1 MLFAERTATDKKIEA
16 RILSVLTD
24 MKPWQAVHEERKIR
38 RSALNS
44 QRSGCWDDAE
54 YAAYCHG
61 CGALSD
67 KLNKDYLTGGVLR
80 RDSLCFFV
88 PEKGRRKMSKKAGTA
103 LSLMA
108 MVFMGALA
116 SPLTVLAADA
126 EETYQ
131 PALYA
136 TIWALLPPLVAIIL
150 ALITKEVYSSLFVG
164 IVVGALLYSGFKFE
178 GTVTQIFEGGIIKV
192 LSDSYNVGILI
203 FLVILGSVVCMMNKA
218 GGSAAFGRWASQK
231 IHTRVGAELAAIILG
246 ILIFIDD
253 YFNCLT
259 VGSVMRPVTDRH
271 HVSRAKFAYLIDAT
285 AAPVCII
292 APISSWAAAV
302 SGFVEGQDGLAIF
315 VRTIPYN
322 FYAILT
328 IVMMVGM
335 VLMKTEFGAMKT
347 HEINALNGDLYT
359 TAARPYENATDD
371 EAPNPRGKVI
381 DLVVPIVVLVICCVI
396 SMIYTGGFFSGTDFV
411 TAFSQSDA
419 STGLAM
425 GSAFGLVFAIIF
437 YMVRRVINFRDCMA
451 CIPDGFKAMVP
462 AIMILTFAWTLK
474 AMTDSLGAA
483 VFVEEAMRSVA
494 GGIEVILPAIIFLVG
509 CGLAFA
515 TGTSWGTFGILIPIV
530 VAVFEK
536 SSPEMMIISMS
547 ACMAGAVCG
556 DHCSPIS
563 DTTIMASAGAQC
575 DHVTHVSTQLPY
587 AIVAAAVSFV
597 TYIVAGFVKTAWIA
611 LPVGI
616 VLMLVVLFAIKM
628 MNPMPIEK
636 PTE

>member
-1 MLFAERTATDKKIEA
+1 
-16 RILSVLTD
+16 
-24 MKPWQAVHEERKIR
+24 
-38 RSALNS
+38 
-44 QRSGCWDDAE
+44 
-54 YAAYCHG
+54 
-61 CGALSD
+61 
-67 KLNKDYLTGGVLR
+67 
-80 RDSLCFFV
+80 
-88 PEKGRRKMSKKAGTA
+88 MSKKAGTA
-103 LSLMA
+103 LSVMA
-108 MVFMGALA
+108 MIFMGALA

-218 GGSAAFGRWASQK
+218 GGSAAFGRWASKK
-231 IHTRVGAELAAIILG
+231 IHTRVGAELASIILG

-359 TAARPYENATDD
+359 TSARPYENATDD
-371 EAPNPRGKVI
+371 ETPNPRGRVI
-381 DLVVPIVVLVICCVI
+381 DLVIPIVVLVICCVI

-437 YMVRRVINFRDCMA
+437 YMIRRVINFRDCMG
-451 CIPDGFKAMVP
+451 CIPEGFKAMVP

-587 AIVAAAVSFV
+587 AILAAAVSFV

-616 VLMLVVLFAIKM
+616 VLMLIVLFVIKM

>member
-1 MLFAERTATDKKIEA
+1 
-16 RILSVLTD
+16 
-24 MKPWQAVHEERKIR
+24 
-38 RSALNS
+38 
-44 QRSGCWDDAE
+44 
-54 YAAYCHG
+54 
-61 CGALSD
+61 
-67 KLNKDYLTGGVLR
+67 
-80 RDSLCFFV
+80 
-88 PEKGRRKMSKKAGTA
+88 MSKKAGTA
-103 LSLMA
+103 LSVMA

-218 GGSAAFGRWASQK
+218 GGSAAFGRWASKK

-335 VLMKTEFGAMKT
+335 VLMKTEFGAMRI

-359 TAARPYENATDD
+359 TSARPYENATDD
-371 EAPNPRGKVI
+371 ETPNPRGRVI
-381 DLVVPIVVLVICCVI
+381 DLVIPIVVLVICCVI

-437 YMVRRVINFRDCMA
+437 YMIRRVVNFRDCMG
-451 CIPDGFKAMVP
+451 CIPEGFKAMVP

-587 AIVAAAVSFV
+587 AILAAAVSFV

-616 VLMLVVLFAIKM
+616 VLMLIVLFVIKM
-628 MNPMPIEK
+628 MNPMPVEK